1 MGLKELVKQI
11 ALIKCSGFVEPVP
24 LIKGDVRVAEIGQ
37 IIKGGLKK
45 NSPSQKSLKNTYWRV
60 ILMVIKLNSI
70 AWTVPSVNE
79 TKIVHIFHKFS
90 NFTLEF
96 YLFTDIIYFD
106 NRI

>member
-45 NSPSQKSLKNTYWRV
+45 NSPSQKYLKNT
-60 ILMVIKLNSI
+60 
-70 AWTVPSVNE
+70 
-79 TKIVHIFHKFS
+79 
-90 NFTLEF
+90 
-96 YLFTDIIYFD
+96 
-106 NRI
+106 